1 MAGLGDTSGDIQPVT
16 DHAKDIL
23 QMTRDS
29 EMMQSYV
36 RVGKSDESDDCVG
49 GGSEANG
56 VCVGGVGGVGF
67 GRGESDSDDLGGA
80 AGYAVGV
87 GAGAGDGHGGSGA
100 GRVGRRGCRTTAG
113 RRHGR
118 RKGGG
123 GGAGGGAGGSFGGG
137 GGGATTTFDE
147 LTEEFKTRKSGTGNG
162 GGVGV
167 GAGRG
172 GGFGGGW
179 AKRHKRDSRSRLLE
193 EVYTD
198 KDRAAA
204 VNLGT
209 RDIKASLRMKRR
221 QDRNRTLHIPSTA
234 ESPTLLALARH
245 CINDVNV
252 SLEFID
258 KALELSPN
266 DKTALVSRSKCY
278 LLLGQP
284 RLALKDAEVA
294 LNEDSTYLKAIYQKA
309 EALYHLGDFE
319 HSLVFYHRG
328 LHVRPELEQFRL
340 GVQKAREAIENA
352 IGKMKDT
359 AIVIQHV
366 DWGDK
371 RQVTVARTVNGGDS
385 AVGGSRG
392 STPAVT
398 GSTTRRKEAAVSAAT
413 TKSQSKML
421 LRELCVDKEY
431 LEHLTIDPNIV
442 SAIQENDNYIL
453 SEAKDGISFLNG
465 REEFWKQQKLIN

>member
-1 MAGLGDTSGDIQPVT
+1 MCRPKYASDCLIAIMAGLGDTSGDIQPVT

-56 VCVGGVGGVGF
+56 VCVGGVGGGGF
-67 GRGESDSDDLGGA
+67 GRGESDSDDLAGA
-80 AGYAVGV
+80 TGYAVGV

-100 GRVGRRGCRTTAG
+100 GRVGRKGCRATAG

-123 GGAGGGAGGSFGGG
+123 GGAGGGGGGSFGGG

-147 LTEEFKTRKSGTGNG
+147 LTEEFKTRKSGTSNG

-167 GAGRG
+167 GRG

-258 KALELSPN
+258 KVRAGTRVGSGLRDLWS
-266 DKTALVSRSKCY
+266 KTLIVVYK
-278 LLLGQP
+278 LL
-284 RLALKDAEVA
+284 
-294 LNEDSTYLKAIYQKA
+294 
-309 EALYHLGDFE
+309 
-319 HSLVFYHRG
+319 
-328 LHVRPELEQFRL
+328 
-340 GVQKAREAIENA
+340 
-352 IGKMKDT
+352 
-359 AIVIQHV
+359 
-366 DWGDK
+366 
-371 RQVTVARTVNGGDS
+371 
-385 AVGGSRG
+385 
-392 STPAVT
+392 
-398 GSTTRRKEAAVSAAT
+398 
-413 TKSQSKML
+413 
-421 LRELCVDKEY
+421 C
-431 LEHLTIDPNIV
+431 
-442 SAIQENDNYIL
+442 
-453 SEAKDGISFLNG
+453 
-465 REEFWKQQKLIN
+465 

>member
-1 MAGLGDTSGDIQPVT
+1 MAGLGDTSGDIQPMT

-36 RVGKSDESDDCVG
+36 RVGKSDESDDCGGGGGGVG
-49 GGSEANG
+49 GGSEGNG
-56 VCVGGVGGVGF
+56 VCVGGVGGGV
-67 GRGESDSDDLGGA
+67 GRGESDSDDVAGA
-80 AGYAVGV
+80 TVGV
-87 GAGAGDGHGGSGA
+87 GTGGGDGHGVSGA
-100 GRVGRRGCRTTAG
+100 GRPGRKGYRVAAG

-123 GGAGGGAGGSFGGG
+123 GGGGAAAGGGGGGGGGGSFGGG

-147 LTEEFKTRKSGTGNG
+147 LTEEFKTRKLGTGGGGGLG
-162 GGVGV
+162 GGVG
-167 GAGRG
+167 GGGSGG

-245 CINDVNV
+245 CVNDVRV

-258 KALELSPN
+258 KVRTVSGGRVGFDEFLVR
-266 DKTALVSRSKCY
+266 KTA
-278 LLLGQP
+278 
-284 RLALKDAEVA
+284 
-294 LNEDSTYLKAIYQKA
+294 
-309 EALYHLGDFE
+309 
-319 HSLVFYHRG
+319 
-328 LHVRPELEQFRL
+328 
-340 GVQKAREAIENA
+340 
-352 IGKMKDT
+352 
-359 AIVIQHV
+359 
-366 DWGDK
+366 
-371 RQVTVARTVNGGDS
+371 
-385 AVGGSRG
+385 
-392 STPAVT
+392 
-398 GSTTRRKEAAVSAAT
+398 
-413 TKSQSKML
+413 
-421 LRELCVDKEY
+421 
-431 LEHLTIDPNIV
+431 
-442 SAIQENDNYIL
+442 
-453 SEAKDGISFLNG
+453 
-465 REEFWKQQKLIN
+465 